1 MLVMVGKLDYDC
13 IAWPFRRLAGRPAT
27 RMLRNFLA
35 QLHEAEDFCRTSVG
49 LLDDIELLVKSYIRA
64 LLRWDRRRN
73 PPCPYHNCVGEK
85 QDCCRKEY
93 CYTVPD
99 AGAGRIVTSRRCIET
114 LTKEHHVL
122 ETLPW
127 PYTAILCCGP
137 GLFRPVRHRSMRFDY
152 LLQS

>member
-64 LLRWDRRRN
+64 LLRWGGFVELPMPIPQLRWKNKTVAARN
-73 PPCPYHNCVGEK
+73 IAVQCQTPAPAVWSTSPPVH
-85 QDCCRKEY
+85 
-93 CYTVPD
+93 
-99 AGAGRIVTSRRCIET
+99 
-114 LTKEHHVL
+114 
-122 ETLPW
+122 
-127 PYTAILCCGP
+127 
-137 GLFRPVRHRSMRFDY
+137 
-152 LLQS
+152 